1 MIFKGSQAAESDIV
15 KVTEGNARFL
25 SFELGRKTSIL
36 LGVLIVVVSFLCTA
50 QAQTEE
56 KIGTDTKAL
65 RMGRNGYGRLVVPA
79 GYPLNLL
86 FWPSVT

>member
-56 KIGTDTKAL
+56 KTGKKTVTLPNGEVILDISGEWDGFIQFCGT
-65 RMGRNGYGRLVVPA
+65 
-79 GYPLNLL
+79 
-86 FWPSVT
+86 